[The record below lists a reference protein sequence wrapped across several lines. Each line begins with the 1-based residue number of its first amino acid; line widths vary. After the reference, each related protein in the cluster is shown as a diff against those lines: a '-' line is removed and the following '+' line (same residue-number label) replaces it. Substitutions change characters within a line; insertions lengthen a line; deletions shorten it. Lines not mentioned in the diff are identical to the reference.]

1 MCLLPDVVLQ
11 FAGYEGKDEGQQSQQ
26 DVIGEDAADED
37 HGAFIALEDDL
48 YILGRSVLDRV
59 RREDDEPHC
68 ARYSLGRRMR
78 VSVILHNLVLQ
89 PLRGQNEMQVTCI
102 NVAAAA
108 IALWWAQVR
117 VSTSG
122 LAQAL
127 ASMLLFVLVTMTSGL
142 PLLAA
147 ASAAASAAAFAA
159 LAAAL
164 LLTRAAFRA

>member
-1 MCLLPDVVLQ
+1 
-11 FAGYEGKDEGQQSQQ
+11 
-26 DVIGEDAADED
+26 
-37 HGAFIALEDDL
+37 
-48 YILGRSVLDRV
+48 
-59 RREDDEPHC
+59 
-68 ARYSLGRRMR
+68 
-78 VSVILHNLVLQ
+78 
-89 PLRGQNEMQVTCI
+89 MQVTCI

-108 IALWWAQVR
+108 IALWWPQVR

-142 PLLAA
+142 LLL
-147 ASAAASAAAFAA
+147 AAASAAAFAA